1 MSNGDAEINARKVEE
16 AGMLETSETKTIREG
31 KGQLLTR
38 NVACASVVV

>member
-16 AGMLETSETKTIREG
+16 AGMFETSETKTIREG
-31 KGQLLTR
+31 KDQLLTR